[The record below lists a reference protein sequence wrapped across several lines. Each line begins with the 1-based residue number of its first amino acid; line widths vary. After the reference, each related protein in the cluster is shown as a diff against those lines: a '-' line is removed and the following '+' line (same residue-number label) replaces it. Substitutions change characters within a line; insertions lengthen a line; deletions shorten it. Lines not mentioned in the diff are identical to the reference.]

1 MKEKIFHC
9 MKNESFQSTLFSPI
23 KKLISQVEAA
33 TQSIKKLR
41 SRVEADTQ
49 SLGIFM
55 ARAVANDFA
64 KSKVVLTWILDVIG
78 LQVISFINTRSIPNC
93 LSIFSIHAF

>member
-9 MKNESFQSTLFSPI
+9 MKIVSFQSTLFPF
-23 KKLISQVEAA
+23 V
-33 TQSIKKLR
+33 KKLR
-41 SRVEADTQ
+41 SQVEADTQ

-64 KSKVVLTWILDVIG
+64 KSKVVLTWILDGIG
-78 LQVISFINTRSIPNC
+78 LQVMSFINTRSSPNC
-93 LSIFSIHAF
+93 LSIVSIHAI

>member
-1 MKEKIFHC
+1 MKIV
-9 MKNESFQSTLFSPI
+9 SLQSTLFP
-23 KKLISQVEAA
+23 
-33 TQSIKKLR
+33 SIKKLR
-41 SRVEADTQ
+41 SQVEADTQ

-64 KSKVVLTWILDVIG
+64 KSKVVLTWILDGIG

>member
-1 MKEKIFHC
+1 MKIV
-9 MKNESFQSTLFSPI
+9 SFQSTLFP
-23 KKLISQVEAA
+23 
-33 TQSIKKLR
+33 SIKKLR

-55 ARAVANDFA
+55 ARAVACDFA
-64 KSKVVLTWILDVIG
+64 KSKVVLTWILDGIG
-78 LQVISFINTRSIPNC
+78 LQVISFINTRSIPNY